1 VDARSRLLIIG
12 SALALLATPANAEE
26 IERLYRASAIV
37 TGQDNLP
44 ERARGTREA
53 MAAVLAKVSADAE
66 VAKHAAAALADAE
79 SYVVSRSYRD
89 RKAGVQIS
97 DEQGTR
103 ERSFVLEVAFDRVR
117 IDALLRS
124 LGREPWTGKRP
135 ALRVE
140 LRVTDAAATY
150 LVTQT
155 SERGWGHRE
164 AIRAIGEKAG
174 LPVVLP
180 QVEASAA
187 PGADNLLSG
196 NMTMTRDGYWVTEW
210 RLSAAGS
217 STQWTVPATTFDR
230 AIAQGV
236 WTAARRLAQA
246 LTRAPPG
253 SG

>member
-1 VDARSRLLIIG
+1 
-12 SALALLATPANAEE
+12 
-26 IERLYRASAIV
+26 
-37 TGQDNLP
+37 
-44 ERARGTREA
+44 
-53 MAAVLAKVSADAE
+53 MLAKVSADAE

-79 SYVVSRSYRD
+79 SYVVSRIYRD

-124 LGREPWTGKRP
+124 LGREPWTGERP
-135 ALRVE
+135 ALRVV
-140 LRVTDAAATY
+140 LRVTDAVATY

-164 AIRAIGEKAG
+164 FRVIGEKAG

-180 QVEASAA
+180 QVEAS
-187 PGADNLLSG
+187 GALGTDNLLSG
-196 NMTMTRDGYWVTEW
+196 NMTMTEDGYWVTEW
-210 RLSAAGS
+210 RLRAAGS

-246 LTRAPPG
+246 VTRAPPG